1 MTTNASPDL
10 TFNAEEFRDLAH
22 NAMSMRSDLLRKFMD
37 PRRDYDK
44 ECGYPTTSNIR
55 VEDYK
60 RAYDRDPIASRIND
74 CLPDECWKVQPTV
87 YEDDAESVTE
97 FEQAW
102 DNLARS
108 LRGRSF
114 YQDEKGS
121 PVWEY
126 LNRLDRL
133 CGIGSFGV
141 LLLGLNDI
149 GEGETLEKPVV
160 GFKEWNLTSTE
171 ELDPYNRQVEA
182 NETDLDG
189 LESLTSPQQKPAAAG
204 PPQLLFVRVFDESL
218 VDITQYDANVASP
231 RYGQPVMYELTFI
244 NPDDQAKGGVGLP
257 LSTQRVHWTRI
268 IHVADNL
275 SSSEVFGDPR
285 MRTVWNRVIDLTK
298 LYGGSAE
305 MYWKGAFPGIS
316 LNIDPKMGGD
326 IQVDTD
332 GIRDAMWKY
341 TNSLQR
347 WFALAGVSA
356 TSLSPQVVD
365 PTQQINVQLEAIC
378 VKLAIPKRI
387 FMGSERGE
395 LASSQDAGSW
405 NDRLKGRQ
413 EGFITPRII
422 IPFVDRLIHI
432 GILPEP
438 EGFSVSWPDVSQN
451 QTQKIANGLQI
462 LSGLGTYT
470 SMGLETVIELIDVYT
485 RLFGMTEEEAKASL
499 ENRTKT
505 LEDKKAEEDE
515 AAAMAQLQ
523 QLQSINPDGD
533 DEPEE
538 EAPEEEE
545 EVPVENATL
554 QARFI
559 LNRLKAR

>member
-1 MTTNASPDL
+1 MSDDTPKEL
-10 TFNAEEFRDLAH
+10 TFNQLEFSELAH

-44 ECGYPTTSNIR
+44 ECGYPTTANIR

-60 RAYDRDPIASRIND
+60 RVYDRDPIASRVND

-87 YEDDAESVTE
+87 YEDEDADSVTE

-102 DNLARS
+102 DDLARS
-108 LRGRSF
+108 LRGRSY

-141 LLLGLNDI
+141 LLLGLNDLQV
-149 GEGETLEKPVV
+149 GQTLEKPVS
-160 GFKEWNLTSTE
+160 GYEAWN
-171 ELDPYNRQVEA
+171 NEA
-182 NETDLDG
+182 VQAPDIFNDVSEASLDG
-189 LESLTSPQQKPAAAG
+189 SETSPQQESPKESE
-204 PPQLLFVRVFDESL
+204 PPQLLFIRVFDESL
-218 VDITQYDANVASP
+218 IDIVQYESNVGSP
-231 RYGQPVMYELTFI
+231 RYGQPVIYELTFI

-257 LSTQRVHWTRI
+257 LATQRVHWTRI

-285 MRTVWNRVIDLTK
+285 MRNVWNRLTDLTK

-305 MYWKGAFPGIS
+305 MYWKGAFPGLS
-316 LNIDPKMGGD
+316 LSIDPKMD
-326 IQVDTD
+326 PQVNPVDAD
-332 GIRDAMWKY
+332 SIRDAMWKY

-347 WFALAGVSA
+347 WFALTGVSA

-365 PTQQINVQLEAIC
+365 PTQQINVQIEAIC

-438 EGFSVSWPDVSQN
+438 QGFSVSWPDVSTN
-451 QTQKIANGLQI
+451 QTQKIANGTAI

-485 RLFGMTEEEAKASL
+485 RLFGMSEEEAKAIL

-505 LEDKKAEEDE
+505 LEDKQADDEEQ
-515 AAAMAQLQ
+515 AALAQLG
-523 QLQSINPDGD
+523 QLQGMDPSGG
-533 DEPEE
+533 EE
-538 EAPEEEE
+538 EPPE
-545 EVPVENATL
+545 EVPTGNTR
-554 QARFI
+554 QAIEI
-559 LNRLKAR
+559 LNRFKR